1 VPHTRTGTTDTSQP
15 SIPEVTVARQSPNR
29 PEADEP
35 AADEPVADA
44 VSADVD
50 AADAAADN
58 ADVAVAPARSGSSSD
73 AALTGSALWEQT
85 RISPVEIALPAGVL
99 YTLRAYRLASELT
112 PTETD
117 LTAEEDPFDARERAA
132 AARAEAEDDEEVVI
146 LDEEYA
152 ALMAEGEADSKG
164 GKGAKDGD
172 VEEPDPADFEDEKDD
187 AKGDDEEVPIFLSHR
202 GRLLGFKSPESLVS
216 FIRSG
221 APHDLAQ
228 LESWPSVAE
237 RVRTTDIA
245 PQADDR
251 YELDLVVENLR
262 GGHDTWDLPLL
273 IAAGEVAR
281 DLGYALRLKP
291 VIMALSSG
299 SPLDDL
305 DDSLRSASTGGMGG
319 FFGRRRLRKI
329 GAQQASLGWRSII
342 GKISAAV
349 DWRD

>member
-1 VPHTRTGTTDTSQP
+1 
-15 SIPEVTVARQSPNR
+15 VARQSPNR
-29 PEADEP
+29 PSAEEPSAEVEASEASDSAEPSEVEEP
-35 AADEPVADA
+35 ASPATARAEGLSGRDLWDEV
-44 VSADVD
+44 
-50 AADAAADN
+50 
-58 ADVAVAPARSGSSSD
+58 
-73 AALTGSALWEQT
+73 
-85 RISPVEIALPAGVL
+85 RISPVEIAMPGGVGL
-99 YTLRAYRLASELT
+99 TLRAYRLASELN
-112 PTETD
+112 PTETQVD
-117 LTAEEDPFDARERAA
+117 EDDPFEARERAA
-132 AARAEAEDDEEVVI
+132 AARRAEQEEEIILDDE
-146 LDEEYA
+146 LA
-152 ALMAEGEADSKG
+152 ALVAEGEADSD
-164 GKGAKDGD
+164 GKDRKVGD
-172 VEEPDPADFEDEKDD
+172 AEEPDPADFAD
-187 AKGDDEEVPIFLSHR
+187 AEAEAEAQEEEDEEVPVFLSHR
-202 GRLLGFKSPESLVS
+202 GRLLAFKSPESLVS

-228 LESWPSVAE
+228 LDTWSTLAE
-237 RVRTTDIA
+237 RVQSTDID
-245 PQADDR
+245 PLPEDR

-291 VIMALSSG
+291 VILALSPG

-305 DDSLRSASTGGMGG
+305 DESLRSAESGGMGG

>member
-1 VPHTRTGTTDTSQP
+1 
-15 SIPEVTVARQSPNR
+15 VARQSPNR
-29 PEADEP
+29 PSAEEP
-35 AADEPVADA
+35 
-44 VSADVD
+44 SADVEAS
-50 AADAAADN
+50 AAPTSAEPSE
-58 ADVAVAPARSGSSSD
+58 VEEPASPATARAEGLSGRD
-73 AALTGSALWEQT
+73 LWDEV
-85 RISPVEIALPAGVL
+85 RISPVEIAMPGGVGL
-99 YTLRAYRLASELT
+99 TLRAYRLASELN
-112 PTETD
+112 PTETEVD
-117 LTAEEDPFDARERAA
+117 EDDPFEARERAA
-132 AARAEAEDDEEVVI
+132 AARRAEQEEEIILDDE
-146 LDEEYA
+146 LA
-152 ALMAEGEADSKG
+152 ALVAEGEAGPDG
-164 GKGAKDGD
+164 KDGKVGD
-172 VEEPDPADFEDEKDD
+172 ADEPDAADFAEAE
-187 AKGDDEEVPIFLSHR
+187 AENEAQEEDEEVPVFLSHR
-202 GRLLGFKSPESLVS
+202 GRLLAFKSPESLVS

-228 LESWPSVAE
+228 LDSWSTLAE
-237 RVRTTDIA
+237 QVQSTDID
-245 PQADDR
+245 PLPEDR

-291 VIMALSSG
+291 VILALSPG

-305 DDSLRSASTGGMGG
+305 DESLRSAESGGMGG